1 MKSGSQD
8 APAPLT
14 LFYDGS
20 CPLCATEVG
29 YYKRSDTCQA
39 LILVDVSSE
48 QFSGDERINRRE
60 AMARFHIRR
69 ADGRQLSGG
78 LARSAGLALVGET
91 GRPAGCV
98 ARSGSVLP
106 YFPEPAP
113 PDRAGFRRISAA
125 IGQIIGEM
133 PMTFYPLKPEG

>member
-60 AMARFHIRR
+60 AMARFHIRL
-69 ADGRQLSGG
+69 AEGQQLSGAPAFVEVWRVVPG
-78 LARSAGLALVGET
+78 WRWLARLADLPGALPVLEACYRIFLNLRPLIVRGFAGYQRLSGKSSA
-91 GRPAGCV
+91 RCP
-98 ARSGSVLP
+98 
-106 YFPEPAP
+106 
-113 PDRAGFRRISAA
+113 
-125 IGQIIGEM
+125 
-133 PMTFYPLKPEG
+133 

>member
-60 AMARFHIRR
+60 
-69 ADGRQLSGG
+69 
-78 LARSAGLALVGET
+78 T